1 MKGFTVRRNFILSAF
16 AVASLV
22 MAAGHGTA
30 FAQAATGTAP
40 EAEAQVK
47 AAVAFIKAN
56 GPQKAYEEF
65 TNGTKF
71 KDRDLYITVY
81 DFAGKNLAHGSNP
94 KMVGKELLGLKDFNG
109 VPIIENSRKLAQ
121 EKGKGWSDVYHM
133 QNPLTK
139 KLQAKKA
146 YVERVGDT
154 FVSSG
159 IYIQE

>member
-1 MKGFTVRRNFILSAF
+1 MKFMSSFKSVITSLGAIAVGLAMSTSAQ
-16 AVASLV
+16 AQ
-22 MAAGHGTA
+22 GTA
-30 FAQAATGTAP
+30 S

-56 GPQKAYEEF
+56 GPEKAYEEF

-81 DFAGKNLAHGSNP
+81 DLNGKNLAHGSNP
-94 KMVGKELLGLKDFNG
+94 KMIGKELIGLKDFNG
-109 VPIIENSRKLAQ
+109 VPIIENSKKLAM

-133 QNPLTK
+133 QNPTTK

-159 IYIQE
+159 IYLPE